1 MWVQINIGNNIMQLS
16 ESIKA
21 EANKIA
27 VSSIIAR
34 KDKFNSK
41 DEEVNIHLQDVCSAN
56 NLPLITR
63 ININLHCHINVKDL
77 YWNNYDDK
85 QLIRHF
91 INFIENS

>member
-41 DEEVNIHLQDVCSAN
+41 DEEVNIHLQDICSA

-63 ININLHCHINVKDL
+63 SNINLHCHINVKGL

-85 QLIRHF
+85 QLIR
-91 INFIENS
+91 NFIENS